1 MSDKPKAT
9 SATASEGET
18 SRVEGDRTVGE
29 QANRAAGTGRG
40 VTSPMDNP
48 TEQFSA
54 VRAGDVPRTDEELG
68 LEPDV
73 PTVRDRA
80 TAVESAEAAASG
92 GATAARTR
100 GRSGETRKAASLTK
114 KPTATDP
121 ASEAETTALPKTTAS
136 PKTTGAPKTAAV
148 PQDAAVSQ
156 DAAVPEDGADRTTEP
171 IDDGG
176 ETAAYA
182 YASIP
187 PAANTPGERSKSARR
202 RPAENRRGTLDLGL
216 LVLRVVVGATFLY
229 HGLQKATG
237 WFHGSGL
244 DGTRDMMAEGGWD
257 HPTLSTILLVV
268 GEIGGGALLILGLAT
283 PLAAGAVL
291 AVILN
296 AWAWKQGML
305 PGFQFNSSVPT
316 GVEIDT
322 ILAGAA
328 VAIILTG
335 PGRLS
340 LDRGRGWATRPFVG
354 SFTALLLAVVAA
366 GLTYWYL
373 HGGNPLTGIG
383 PFD

>member
-9 SATASEGET
+9 SAGSTEGNRSAVSTTGAST
-18 SRVEGDRTVGE
+18 SR
-29 QANRAAGTGRG
+29 

-48 TEQFSA
+48 TEQF
-54 VRAGDVPRTDEELG
+54 RAMELSTRDVPRTDEELG
-68 LEPDV
+68 LDPDV
-73 PTVRDRA
+73 PTVENR
-80 TAVESAEAAASG
+80 AAATGPVKSADPAEPRPG
-92 GATAARTR
+92 TSEPTQPEPGKPDLRKQDSAATAAGLDEDT
-100 GRSGETRKAASLTK
+100 G
-114 KPTATDP
+114 PD
-121 ASEAETTALPKTTAS
+121 AEP
-136 PKTTGAPKTAAV
+136 V
-148 PQDAAVSQ
+148 
-156 DAAVPEDGADRTTEP
+156 ADR
-171 IDDGG
+171 GS

-187 PAANTPGERSKSARR
+187 PAANTPGERSAAARR
-202 RPAENRRGTLDLGL
+202 RAAENRRGTLDLGL
-216 LVLRVVVGATFLY
+216 LVLRLVVGAIFLY
-229 HGLQKATG
+229 HGLQKLTG

-268 GEIGGGALLILGLAT
+268 GEVGGGALLILGLAT

-322 ILAGAA
+322 ILAGTA

-335 PGRLS
+335 PGKLS
-340 LDRGRGWATRPFVG
+340 LDRSRGWATRPFIG
-354 SFTALLLAVVAA
+354 SLTALLLAVVAA
-366 GLTYWYL
+366 ALTFWYL

>member
-1 MSDKPKAT
+1 
-9 SATASEGET
+9 
-18 SRVEGDRTVGE
+18 
-29 QANRAAGTGRG
+29 
-40 VTSPMDNP
+40 
-48 TEQFSA
+48 
-54 VRAGDVPRTDEELG
+54 
-68 LEPDV
+68 
-73 PTVRDRA
+73 RA

-244 DGTRDMMAEGGWD
+244 DGTRDMMAEG
-257 HPTLSTILLVV
+257 
-268 GEIGGGALLILGLAT
+268 
-283 PLAAGAVL
+283 
-291 AVILN
+291 
-296 AWAWKQGML
+296 
-305 PGFQFNSSVPT
+305 
-316 GVEIDT
+316 
-322 ILAGAA
+322 
-328 VAIILTG
+328 
-335 PGRLS
+335 
-340 LDRGRGWATRPFVG
+340 
-354 SFTALLLAVVAA
+354 
-366 GLTYWYL
+366 
-373 HGGNPLTGIG
+373 
-383 PFD
+383 